1 MKKAE
6 ELHVPVLLQEVLDA
20 FKEKPLSVFIDGTL
34 GLGGHSNAILTN
46 HKTSMK
52 LLLGID
58 QDTNAIALAGTRLD
72 PHRASCN
79 VTLAHGNFGDIL
91 RLALDNGVQLGTVDG
106 ILLDIGTS
114 SMQLDEASR
123 GFSFMRDGPL
133 DMRMNLAAPLTAAD
147 IVNDWSEE
155 DIAKV

>member
-1 MKKAE
+1 MR
-6 ELHVPVLLQEVLDA
+6 
-20 FKEKPLSVFIDGTL
+20 
-34 GLGGHSNAILTN
+34 
-46 HKTSMK
+46 

-58 QDTNAIALAGTRLD
+58 QDTNAIDLASARLD
-72 PHRASCN
+72 PHRANCS
-79 VTLAHGNFGDIL
+79 VVLAHGNFGDIL
-91 RLALDNGVQLGTVDG
+91 RLALDNGVQPGTVDG

-133 DMRMNLAAPLTAAD
+133 DMRMNPSAPLTAAD

-155 DIAKV
+155 DIAKARP